1 MYQCIKQFK
10 KISADEQGVLMMD
23 FIFAFMLLIGFSVI
37 LFSISFTLTVTE
49 VLQYVTFSSAR
60 VYAVADESE
69 TTSIG
74 EAQRKFEQLYNSD
87 VVRPLFR
94 NQWFELI
101 DSGPEIG
108 KPRESL
114 ADNPLRDSFY
124 GVRLAFVAKI
134 LDKNIPLIGSTNKSL
149 EGGSYETIVSSF
161 LGKEPSLEDC
171 RRFIENR
178 WGWLKALDDYQNI
191 EYPEGSLNKD
201 EHIADN
207 GC

>member
-1 MYQCIKQFK
+1 MYQSLKRFK
-10 KISADEQGVLMMD
+10 KISADEQGVLMID

-171 RRFIENR
+171 RSC
-178 WGWLKALDDYQNI
+178 LLYTSDAA
-191 EYPEGSLNKD
+191 D
-201 EHIADN
+201 E
-207 GC
+207 